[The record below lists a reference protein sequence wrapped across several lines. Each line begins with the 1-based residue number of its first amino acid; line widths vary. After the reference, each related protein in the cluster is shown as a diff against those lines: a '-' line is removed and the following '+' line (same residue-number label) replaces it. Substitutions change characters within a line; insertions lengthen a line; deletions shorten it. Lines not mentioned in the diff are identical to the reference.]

1 VKTLTMRGR
10 PRAGG
15 RRAIRPGTGI
25 ILVAVGMILLF
36 AVKGSPPG
44 LNLHVA
50 GAILILTGITGLLLP
65 PLAPVRSQRN
75 RGERDPAAR
84 DR

>member
-1 VKTLTMRGR
+1 MKTLMRGR

-15 RRAIRPGTGI
+15 RRAIRPGTGV
-25 ILVAVGMILLF
+25 ILIAVGMILLF

-50 GAILILTGITGLLLP
+50 GVILILAGITGLLLP
-65 PLAPVRSQRN
+65 LLAPVRSQRN

-84 DR
+84 SR

>member
-1 VKTLTMRGR
+1 MKTPSRRGW

-50 GAILILTGITGLLLP
+50 GVILILTGIIGLLLP
-65 PLAPVRSQRN
+65 PLVPVRSQRN
-75 RGERDPAAR
+75 RGERDPAPR
-84 DR
+84 SR